1 MKKFCFVI
9 IALLLFLNAC
19 ASEQESKALFEQKC
33 IQCHS
38 LEKSLAVT
46 KTLPEWKKTVEAMV
60 RYADGA
66 ITPAEADKIVRYLSA
81 RTKG

>member
-1 MKKFCFVI
+1 MKKLFLVI
-9 IALLLFLNAC
+9 IPLLFFLNAC
-19 ASEQESKALFEQKC
+19 SSEQENKALFEEKC

-46 KTLPEWKKTVEAMV
+46 KSLPEWKRTVEAMV

-66 ITPAEADKIVRYLSA
+66 ITRTEADKIAKYLSE
-81 RTKG
+81 RPKD